1 MLKYMKLGKLSH
13 TKNPGKFSKMKRPA
27 RVVSIGSLS
36 LLIILAVFWVPGTPR
51 QGLTIL
57 LQGKTW
63 IYIIWT
69 SMREN
74 LSSGVWK

>member
-27 RVVSIGSLS
+27 RVVPIGSLS
-36 LLIILAVFWVPGTPR
+36 LLFILAVFWVSGA
-51 QGLTIL
+51 LNIL

-63 IYIIWT
+63 IY
-69 SMREN
+69 SN
-74 LSSGVWK
+74 NKFAHSQLFSFF